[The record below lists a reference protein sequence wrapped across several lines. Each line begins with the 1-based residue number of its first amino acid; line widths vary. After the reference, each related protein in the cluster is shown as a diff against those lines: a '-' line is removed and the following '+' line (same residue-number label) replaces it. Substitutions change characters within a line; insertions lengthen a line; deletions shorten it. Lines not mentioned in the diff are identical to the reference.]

1 MGWRGGSGVSRFGK
15 VTGVACSIIGGLAAA
30 ASDVGAQDFVF
41 NQYSVYRIS
50 PTARY
55 FTPGSI
61 IKGYNYKG
69 VLKLE
74 MICRNT
80 VDLDNDENL
89 LKDNLIS
96 TGFFSEQGF
105 QFSAGATVVGILN
118 ADFGGNIVNTVT
130 LNVTDATVYEYSA
143 EDLNSIRKK
152 LLARPACAEA
162 VANPRNRYQP
172 EFNGSPAGLFQ
183 NQRFVIGNIVYRV
196 EFNRNN
202 PKAASIAVQAQV
214 TKQLQVKF
222 GLTHLSAS
230 ATELRGENIV
240 IGLNPIWQ
248 PNWGR

>member
-1 MGWRGGSGVSRFGK
+1 MSGNRNQK
-15 VTGVACSIIGGLAAA
+15 LLLCTCIGALAATA
-30 ASDVGAQDFVF
+30 PAVRAQDFVF

-74 MICRNT
+74 LICRNS
-80 VDLDNDENL
+80 VDLEKDDNL
-89 LKDNLIS
+89 LRDRLIS

-105 QFSAGATVVGILN
+105 QFSAGATVVGVLN
-118 ADFGGNIVNTVT
+118 ADFGGNLVNTVT

-143 EDLNSIRKK
+143 EDLNAIRKK
-152 LLARPACAEA
+152 LLSRPDCAEA
-162 VANPRNRYQP
+162 VRNPRNRYQ

-202 PKAASIAVQAQV
+202 PKAASAAIQAQV

-222 GLTHLSAS
+222 GLTHLSAN
-230 ATELRGENIV
+230 ATELRGENVV

-248 PNWGR
+248 PNWNK